1 MATAFNLSWRDGVP
15 LPSERVYESSIQLTS
30 KRQIEKGLSDQ
41 TGESPNQILGQDV
54 LVDFN
59 GDTNTTSPDSH
70 RSNIPSNQRP
80 SNANRN
86 VSGFLPPAISVASK
100 YGMVHSKQASPQ
112 EQADTKI
119 YEFLQ
124 EVEKYLFAPDL
135 EAVLVIMGFFGAYKM
150 VMKNPLWIQLS
161 GGSSAGKTTIAFDW
175 MLSDLYEDH
184 WSLSNLTPKTLISGY
199 TKSANNKASL
209 LNRIGSRGLLLFKDI
224 TNLLSQHEEVV
235 KAVAGQF
242 REIADGS
249 VSNHYG
255 TGQGVAWQ
263 GNVSIL
269 AGLTPEFERLWNLC
283 QPGGERFVTLRY
295 RSVSDNDLEIAR
307 RAMRTAGSDIEDTA
321 KKRAMQARMR
331 ELVEFTDLSVPDKPR
346 DEELDEWGLPELATV
361 IARLRSIPTTE
372 EGRGASYSLSTEV
385 PGRISRQLMNCAMG
399 LASIR
404 RKERVTVEEAK
415 LVRRLGMDTIP
426 IQKRWILDVFLK
438 DLMVRGKAV
447 VIEGDLY
454 QRTPFM
460 KRDDFRVHLND
471 MRAVGVLEVNE
482 GSWKLNEKFLK
493 LLLTVFGRRL

>member
-1 MATAFNLSWRDGVP
+1 MTTALNTEGLGELSFPPASGVFG
-15 LPSERVYESSIQLTS
+15 SRKREREGEREGEQHNEREGV
-30 KRQIEKGLSDQ
+30 KGY
-41 TGESPNQILGQDV
+41 GNEP
-54 LVDFN
+54 
-59 GDTNTTSPDSH
+59 P
-70 RSNIPSNQRP
+70 
-80 SNANRN
+80 RN
-86 VSGFLPPAISVASK
+86 YSGFLPPAISVAAK
-100 YGMVHSKQASPQ
+100 YGMVHSKYDSPQ

-119 YEFLQ
+119 YQFMQ

-135 EAVLVIMGFFGAYKM
+135 EAVVVLMGFYGAYKM

-242 REIADGS
+242 REIADGA

-295 RSVSDNDLEIAR
+295 RSISDNDLEIAR
-307 RAMRTAGSDIEDTA
+307 RAMRTAGSDLEDTA
-321 KKRAMQARMR
+321 KKMAMQDRMR
-331 ELVEFTDLSVPDKPR
+331 DLIEFTDLSVPDKPS

-404 RKERVTVEEAK
+404 RKEKVTVEEAK